1 MAPRQQN
8 QAAAPMPPEAP
19 DPKGLRAETLPPD
32 ALRISQPPSRATGAA
47 GHPAHPPPTA
57 GAEG

>member
-1 MAPRQQN
+1 
-8 QAAAPMPPEAP
+8 MPPEAP
-19 DPKGLRAETLPPD
+19 DPEGLRAETLPPD

-57 GAEG
+57 DAEG